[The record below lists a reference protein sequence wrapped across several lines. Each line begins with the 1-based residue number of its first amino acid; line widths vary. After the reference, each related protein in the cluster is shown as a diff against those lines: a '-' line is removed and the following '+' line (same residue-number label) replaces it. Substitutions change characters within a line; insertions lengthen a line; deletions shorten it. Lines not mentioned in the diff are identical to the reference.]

1 MIAILVYSSL
11 FIVTFYNLGFW
22 LNHRFDFKLDP
33 WLFFPFGL
41 IVWFGLIQFL
51 IYPFVWLKVPTI
63 IFFVVLGLLVLLIN
77 ILGFVSKDKP
87 RFSKVDLFYYFGM
100 VLFVVAMVYFAAQR
114 TLGQNSFD
122 TNFYLSMVVQGAHS
136 STLSFVEYGTGFI
149 KDVVNTQYDYQS
161 FYAFGSFILGT
172 FEPVV
177 RLLNPDYF
185 TISTHIYIWTTSILF
200 YVLEYTL
207 MLGMI
212 KQLKLLRNPVTPFLT
227 LLFLGYHSL
236 VYYNNIFAFFGNTYR
251 TWILSFLMLEI
262 YRSLTTNSHKPLVL
276 LLASS
281 ALIAVSS
288 TGFFLGIIVLTPYV
302 MILFYRKIDLKT
314 LIRIVGL
321 AILPTLLFSLFY
333 LGTLQVSLFILIS
346 IAIIGIYTLLA
357 FLYYYDFKF
366 KDSIYSLIR
375 IVILFGLPIFI
386 LGYSILSV
394 IQGRNLPQAFFFD
407 HRSYDMVW
415 YYFNTETTVHI
426 FINAIYYVSLFGYVF
441 FSKSN
446 YRWYV
451 LALVVLFINPISAQ
465 FVSRFIAS
473 VVYYRSFEVIFNP
486 FTVLIFATTLFTFIK
501 WKRARLVLSILLFVG
516 FLTKVVEHSQLY
528 YHNSFLPSENY
539 SSLYRVESPQ
549 IEALSVLK
557 TKIAIENYKQAR
569 VVSQIEMVRG
579 FVPNIVTPISNET
592 IRSINRYAINKER
605 SKLLTIFMN
614 RDFIG
619 QEIFDVE
626 PEYEN
631 TCKYLMDERID
642 FVVVDKNQFYYDE
655 NGVIIPIYFKVR
667 DCATPIYESD
677 RYFIYQFYW

>member
-1 MIAILVYSSL
+1 MIAILVYSGS

-41 IVWFGLIQFL
+41 ISWFGLIQFL
-51 IYPFVWLKVPTI
+51 IYPFVWLKIPTI
-63 IFFVVLGLLVLLIN
+63 VFFVVLGLLILLIN
-77 ILGFVSKDKP
+77 ILGIITKNKP
-87 RFSKVDLFYYFGM
+87 RFNKVDLIYYFGM

-136 STLSFVEYGTGFI
+136 STLSFVEYGTGLLSN
-149 KDVVNTQYDYQS
+149 VVNTQYDYQS
-161 FYAFGSFILGT
+161 FYTFGSFILGT
-172 FEPVV
+172 FEPII
-177 RLLNPDYF
+177 RILNPDYF
-185 TISTHIYIWTTSILF
+185 TISTHVYIWTTSILF
-200 YVLEYTL
+200 YTLEFTL
-207 MLGMI
+207 MFGMI
-212 KQLKLLRNPVTPFLT
+212 KQLKLFRSPIIPFLIM
-227 LLFLGYHSL
+227 LFLGYHSL

-251 TWILSFLMLEI
+251 TWILAFLMMEI
-262 YRSLTTNSHKPLVL
+262 YRSLSEDVHKPLVIL
-276 LLASS
+276 LVSS

-288 TGFFLGIIVLTPYV
+288 TGFFLGIIVLTPYI
-302 MILFYRKIDLKT
+302 MILFYRKIDLKL

-321 AILPTLLFSLFY
+321 VVLPTMLFSLFY
-333 LGTLQVSLFILIS
+333 LGGNKIILFLLIFV
-346 IAIIGIYTLLA
+346 AIIGVYIFLA
-357 FLYYYDFKF
+357 SLYYCAFKF
-366 KDSIYSLIR
+366 KESIYSLFR

-386 LGYSILSV
+386 LGYSLFAV
-394 IQGRNLPQAFFFD
+394 VRGRILPQAFFFD
-407 HRSYDMVW
+407 HRAYDMVW
-415 YYFNTETTVHI
+415 FYFNTETTVHI
-426 FINAIYYVSLFGYVF
+426 FINFIYFVGLFGF
-441 FSKSN
+441 MIFSKSI

-486 FTVLIFATTLFTFIK
+486 FTVLMFTTTLISFINWEK
-501 WKRARLVLSILLFVG
+501 TRIVLSILLFFG
-516 FLTKVVEHSQLY
+516 FLPSVVEHSKLY
-528 YHNSFLPSENY
+528 YHNSFLPSQNY

-549 IEALSVLK
+549 IETLSVLK
-557 TKIAIENYKQAR
+557 TKIAIENYEQAR

-579 FVPNIVTPISNET
+579 FVPNVVTPISNET
-592 IRSINRYAINKER
+592 IRGINRYTINKEH

-619 QEIFDVE
+619 QKIFDVE

-642 FVVVDKNQFYYDE
+642 FVVVDKNQFYFDE
-655 NGVIIPIYFKVR
+655 KGVIIPIYFKVR

-677 RYFIYQFYW
+677 HYFIYQFYW